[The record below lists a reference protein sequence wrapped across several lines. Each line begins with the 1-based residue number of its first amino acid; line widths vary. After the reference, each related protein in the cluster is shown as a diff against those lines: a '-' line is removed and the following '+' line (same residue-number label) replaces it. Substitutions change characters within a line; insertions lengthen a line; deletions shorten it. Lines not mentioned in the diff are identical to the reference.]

1 MKRIINADDFGYS
14 HDVNRAIVDSFK
26 QGIISSTT
34 IMMNMPEADEA
45 IKFAFE
51 NGFQDSVGLHFN
63 IIEGVPLSEDI
74 KKCHRI
80 CTNGVFTYKRNSV
93 KRWTTFEKSAIAEEF
108 EAQLSAL
115 INRGITPSHID
126 SHQHPHTEPAIFAII
141 YPIMRKAGVVKMR
154 ASRNLGIS
162 KIHIILKSFLN
173 AYFRM
178 KGIKMT
184 RYFNDV
190 VQKKINDSVDNIE
203 IMCHPTYRNGA
214 IVDAFRKIELKKEYN
229 ELINYRQL

>member
-14 HDVNRAIVDSFK
+14 HDVNKAIVDCFK

-34 IMMNMPEADEA
+34 IMMNMPEAEEA
-45 IKFAFE
+45 VKLAFE

-63 IIEGVPLSEDI
+63 MIEGVPLSDRI
-74 KKCHRI
+74 KRCHRI
-80 CTNGVFTYKRNSV
+80 CTNGYFSYKRNSV
-93 KRWTTFEKSAIAEEF
+93 KRWTAFEKQSIVEEF
-108 EAQLSAL
+108 EAQLNAL
-115 INRGITPSHID
+115 VDKGITPSHID

-141 YPIMRKAGVVKMR
+141 FPIMRKAGVVKMR

-162 KIHIILKSFLN
+162 RLHIILKSFLN
-173 AYFRM
+173 TYFRM
-178 KGIKMT
+178 KGVKMT

-190 VQKKINDSVDNIE
+190 VQKDINDKVDNIE
-203 IMCHPTYRNGA
+203 IMCHPTYRNGV
-214 IVDAFRKIELKKEYN
+214 IVDAFRSIELKKDYN

>member
-14 HDVNRAIVDSFK
+14 HDVNKAIVDCFK

-34 IMMNMPEADEA
+34 IMMNMPEAEEA
-45 IKFAFE
+45 IKLAFE
-51 NGFQDSVGLHFN
+51 NGFQDSIGLHFN
-63 IIEGVPLSEDI
+63 IIEGEPLSENI

-93 KRWTTFEKSAIAEEF
+93 KRWTSFEKQSIAEEF
-108 EAQLSAL
+108 EAQLTAL
-115 INRGITPSHID
+115 TNKGITPSHID
-126 SHQHPHTEPAIFAII
+126 SHQHPHTEPTIFAII
-141 YPIMRKAGVVKMR
+141 VPIMRKAGVVKMR

-162 KIHIILKSFLN
+162 KFHIILKSFLN

-190 VQKKINDSVDNIE
+190 VQKDINDSVDNIE
-203 IMCHPTYRNGA
+203 IMCHPTYKDGI
-214 IVDAFRKIELKKEYN
+214 IVDAFRGIVLKKDSN